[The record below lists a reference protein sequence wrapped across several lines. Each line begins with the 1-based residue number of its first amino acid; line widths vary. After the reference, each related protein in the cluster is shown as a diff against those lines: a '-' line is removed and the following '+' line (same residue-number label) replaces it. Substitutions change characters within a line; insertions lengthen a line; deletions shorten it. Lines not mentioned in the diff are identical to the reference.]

1 MEEIYGSQ
9 YIALLKIAQREWCWW
24 RLARATHIKGK
35 HSETMMSKLT
45 TKIENPSTR
54 ISAIGAHTMNNNDR
68 ALCRQVPIRENT
80 RNEPTTQ
87 LYMIFS
93 AGKGDV
99 LELQPEIRRR
109 P

>member
-1 MEEIYGSQ
+1 
-9 YIALLKIAQREWCWW
+9 
-24 RLARATHIKGK
+24 
-35 HSETMMSKLT
+35 MMSKLT
-45 TKIENPSTR
+45 TKIENTSTR
-54 ISAIGAHTMNNNDR
+54 ISETGALTKNNTTR
-68 ALCRQVPIRENT
+68 ALFRQVPIRANT

-109 P
+109 PDNWLLWHVDQLSNDVERKSSVSCHHNSGK